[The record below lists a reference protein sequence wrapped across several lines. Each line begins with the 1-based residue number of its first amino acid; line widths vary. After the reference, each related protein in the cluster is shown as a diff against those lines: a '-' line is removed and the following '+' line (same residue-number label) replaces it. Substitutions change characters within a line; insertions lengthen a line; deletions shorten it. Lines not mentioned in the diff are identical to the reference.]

1 LRTGK
6 FQIFAAFLV
15 FAGGAVFAGRPLA
28 IDDADPVEQ
37 GQFEF
42 ELGSVYEHDPV
53 CDAWEFPF
61 GLTAGILPNVEAG
74 AGFGGVVEERT
85 ELGERDHESGIGDLT
100 VGTKWQ
106 FLKETGWLPRQAL
119 AAAVKFPTADD
130 DKGLGSGKTDYDLTW
145 IASKKLSE
153 KTGLH
158 VNVGYTWVGA
168 PSGGDVGDVFH
179 YGVALDYQLTDSVQ
193 WVGEVFAEKELQDGT
208 QTVVQYNSGFRW
220 SAAESLVLDVAA
232 GSRLRGDE
240 APDFAVT
247 LGLTWTFGRNKNN
260 ES

>member
-1 LRTGK
+1 MKTGK
-6 FQIFAAFLV
+6 IQVFAAFLV
-15 FAGGAVFAGRPLA
+15 FAGGAAFAGRPLA
-28 IDDADPVEQ
+28 IDDADPVEK

-42 ELGSVYEHDPV
+42 ELGSTYEHDPV

-61 GLTAGILPNVEAG
+61 GLTAGILPQLEAG
-74 AGFGGVVEERT
+74 VGFGGVVEERT

-100 VGTKWQ
+100 IGAKWQ

-153 KTGLH
+153 KTGFH
-158 VNVGYTWVGA
+158 VNAGYTWVGE
-168 PSGGDVGDVFH
+168 PSGEDVADVFH

-193 WVGEVFAEKELQDGT
+193 WVGEVFAEKELQGGT
-208 QTVVQYNSGFRW
+208 QTLVQCNTGFRY
-220 SAAESLVLDVAA
+220 SASDSLTL
-232 GSRLRGDE
+232 
-240 APDFAVT
+240 DFAVGT
-247 LGLTWTFGRNKNN
+247 GLHGSDTPDITATAGLTWAFGL
-260 ES
+260 

>member
-1 LRTGK
+1 MKAGK
-6 FQIFAAFLV
+6 VQVFAAILV
-15 FAGGAVFAGRPLA
+15 FAGGAAFAGRPLA
-28 IDDADPVEQ
+28 IDDADPVEK

-61 GLTAGILPNVEAG
+61 GLTAGIFPQLEAG
-74 AGFGGVVEERT
+74 VGFGGLVEERT

-145 IASKKLSE
+145 IASKKLGE
-153 KTGLH
+153 KTGVH
-158 VNVGYTWVGA
+158 VNAGYTWVGE
-168 PSGGDVGDVFH
+168 PSGEDVADVFH

-193 WVGEVFAEKELQDGT
+193 WVGELFAEKELQGGT
-208 QTVVQYNSGFRW
+208 QTVVQYNTGFRW
-220 SAAESLVLDVAA
+220 SASESLTLDAAA

-240 APDFAVT
+240 APDFIAT
-247 LGLTWTFGRNKNN
+247 LGLTWSFGL
-260 ES
+260 